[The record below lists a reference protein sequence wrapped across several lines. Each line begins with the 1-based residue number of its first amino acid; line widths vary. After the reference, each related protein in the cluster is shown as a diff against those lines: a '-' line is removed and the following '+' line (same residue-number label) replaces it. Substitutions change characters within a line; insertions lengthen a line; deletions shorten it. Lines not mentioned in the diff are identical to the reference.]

1 MTAEAADDEIL
12 DSLIVGGGP
21 AGLTAA
27 IYLARFRRRV
37 LLVDA
42 GASRAALIPES
53 HNYPGFAGGIS
64 GNALLMRLRDQAERY
79 GATLRKGEVG
89 ALEQDPSGFR
99 AAIGSHSVRARKV
112 LLATGIVDGSPD
124 LPALDWLVGSARVRY
139 CPVCDAYEAT
149 DKRIAV
155 LGPVHH
161 ALKKALFVRTYSKN
175 VLLLAL
181 GPEVGLSSDERR
193 ALQAAGIAEPRA
205 PVVELFPD
213 GERIAAVT
221 AAGERIEADV
231 LYPAMGAT
239 VRSDLAIDLGAAC
252 NVNGCLFVDDH
263 LRTSVDN
270 LYAAGDVTTDLHQI
284 SVATGHAAIAATD
297 IHNTLPPNYR

>member
-1 MTAEAADDEIL
+1 MTAEAAGDEIL
-12 DSLIVGGGP
+12 DCLIVGGGP

-64 GNALLMRLRDQAERY
+64 GNALLMRLRDQAELY
-79 GATLRKGEVG
+79 GATLRKGEVA
-89 ALEQDPSGFR
+89 ALEQDAAGLR

-139 CPVCDAYEAT
+139 CPVCDAYEAM

-161 ALKKALFVRTYSKN
+161 ALKKALSCAPTARMCCCWRWVR
-175 VLLLAL
+175 
-181 GPEVGLSSDERR
+181 
-193 ALQAAGIAEPRA
+193 
-205 PVVELFPD
+205 
-213 GERIAAVT
+213 
-221 AAGERIEADV
+221 
-231 LYPAMGAT
+231 
-239 VRSDLAIDLGAAC
+239 RS
-252 NVNGCLFVDDH
+252 
-263 LRTSVDN
+263 RS
-270 LYAAGDVTTDLHQI
+270 
-284 SVATGHAAIAATD
+284 AAT
-297 IHNTLPPNYR
+297 NGAPCRPPESPNRVLRWSSCFPMASLLPP